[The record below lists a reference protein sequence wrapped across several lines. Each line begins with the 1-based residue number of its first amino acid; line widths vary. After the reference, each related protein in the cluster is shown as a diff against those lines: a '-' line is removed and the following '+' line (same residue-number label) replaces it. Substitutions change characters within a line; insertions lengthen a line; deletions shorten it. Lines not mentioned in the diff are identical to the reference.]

1 MSEIAVWLESYWPV
15 IVILVVVLGWM
26 DYRNRLA
33 ATTEE
38 FQLLLDRTHRR
49 HCKTVPRKI
58 FGSSGGSIL
67 PTGETPVPG
76 GTRQPPPSK
85 APPAS
90 RAHPRFNGSDGLLC
104 RRIDRNARRVP

>member
-15 IVILVVVLGWM
+15 IVILVVVFVWM

-49 HCKTVPRKI
+49 H
-58 FGSSGGSIL
+58 
-67 PTGETPVPG
+67 
-76 GTRQPPPSK
+76 
-85 APPAS
+85 
-90 RAHPRFNGSDGLLC
+90 
-104 RRIDRNARRVP
+104 